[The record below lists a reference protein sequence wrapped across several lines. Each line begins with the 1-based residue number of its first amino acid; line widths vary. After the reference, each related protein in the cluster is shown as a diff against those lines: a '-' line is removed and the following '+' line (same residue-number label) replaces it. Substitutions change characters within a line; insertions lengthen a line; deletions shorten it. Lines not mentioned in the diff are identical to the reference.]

1 MTRRFLSLAVVLAAL
16 GAGAATPG
24 PGVHYAT
31 DAFPGFDDASRIL
44 PQEKKTPSLFWWRN
58 VKRLD
63 PASQLQLARALA
75 EKGACSSACVA
86 YNALVAQWPSSS
98 EAPVAQRELADL
110 LLDRAGEAHEAFEEF
125 KYLADFYSAQCDYD
139 RTVQRMYSAACKMKE
154 DGKRIAFIPFPNSEE
169 VRRAFEDVVRRA
181 SGADF
186 APQAML
192 QIAEIRANEDELPE
206 AIAVYKTIRN
216 RYPSSSAARTALE
229 LEADL
234 RMRMLRNHEYNRER
248 CARTLSFMNMAVRIA
263 DGPEERARFG
273 AWCSEIS
280 KLIEKEAYEAAVF
293 YDSRTRTRRSA
304 ISACE
309 GFLRSY
315 PASDY
320 APDVRE
326 RLLRLKTEGV
336 SK

>member
-1 MTRRFLSLAVVLAAL
+1 MKTKRFLFLAVVSAVL
-16 GAGAATPG
+16 GAGAVTPG
-24 PGVHYAT
+24 PGTHYAT
-31 DAFPGFDDASRIL
+31 DAFPGFDDASKIL

-58 VKRLD
+58 AKRPD
-63 PASQLQLARALA
+63 PASQLQFARALA
-75 EKGACSSACVA
+75 AEGSYSSARTA
-86 YNALVAQWPSSS
+86 YNALIAQWPSAG

-110 LLDRAGEAHEAFEEF
+110 LLDKIGDSEEAFEEF
-125 KYLADFYSAQCDYD
+125 KYLADFYSSQCDYES
-139 RTVQRMYSAACKMKE
+139 VIKRMYAAASDMREKGKKIVFFPFSNSA
-154 DGKRIAFIPFPNSEE
+154 D

-192 QIAEIRANEDELPE
+192 FIAELRTEDGEYPE

-216 RYPSSSAARTALE
+216 RYPASKAAKTALG

-248 CARTLSFMNMAVRIA
+248 SKRTLSFMNMAVKMAA
-263 DGPEERARFG
+263 DPAERERFS

-280 KLIEKEAYEAAVF
+280 KLMEKEAYESTVF
-293 YDSRTRTRRSA
+293 YDSVTRTRRSA

-309 GFLRSY
+309 SFLRNY
-315 PASDY
+315 PASGY
-320 APDVRE
+320 APDVRM
-326 RLLRLKTEGV
+326 RLSRLKGE